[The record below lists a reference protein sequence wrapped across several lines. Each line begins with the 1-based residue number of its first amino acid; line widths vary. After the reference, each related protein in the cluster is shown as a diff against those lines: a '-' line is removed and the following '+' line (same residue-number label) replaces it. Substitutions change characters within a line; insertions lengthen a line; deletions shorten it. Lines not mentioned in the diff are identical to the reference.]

1 MVHVVDGIPNDGSW
15 FRAEGGTADQ
25 PAMIRARQD
34 ILARLPAASLSTRIV
49 VSWNCRSPLEM
60 GLPSSD
66 DYEEIS
72 AFEEMLLNF
81 VQEGSI
87 LAFVFTSAGIV
98 EYSFYTSDQEW
109 FLERLN
115 EALADKPSVPIEI
128 SAEDDPDWTQYR
140 SLMQAVG
147 IDGAAT

>member
-1 MVHVVDGIPNDGSW
+1 MMPVVDGIPSDGSW
-15 FRAEGGTADQ
+15 FRAEGGTAHQ
-25 PAMIRARQD
+25 PTMIRARQD
-34 ILARLPAASLSTRIV
+34 VLARLPAASLSTRIV
-49 VSWNCRSPLEM
+49 VSWSCRAPLEM

-72 AFEEMLLNF
+72 AFEETLINF
-81 VQEGSI
+81 VQEGAI

-109 FLERLN
+109 FLDRLN
-115 EALADKPSVPIEI
+115 EALADKPPVPIEI
-128 SAEDDPDWTQYR
+128 SAEDDPDWTEYR

>member
-1 MVHVVDGIPNDGSW
+1 MAPVVDGIPSDGSW
-15 FRAEGGTADQ
+15 FRAEGGTADT
-25 PAMIRARQD
+25 PTMIRARQD

-49 VSWNCRSPLEM
+49 VSWSCRGPLEM

-72 AFEEMLLNF
+72 AFEQTLINF
-81 VQEGSI
+81 VQEGAI

-115 EALADKPSVPIEI
+115 EALADKSPVPIQI
-128 SAEDDPDWTQYR
+128 SADDDPDWAEYR